1 MNFHGKDIKIFAA
14 NGSKAV
20 AEGICNCLG
29 LKMGC
34 SEVGQFSDGEISVSL
49 KESVRGHDCFI
60 VQSTCA
66 PVNDNMMELLIMIDA
81 MKRASAARIT
91 AVMPYFGYARQDRKA
106 KGRDPISAKLVAD
119 MMFAFECELI
129 LAKPSWMAM
138 QGNIPAKELLE
149 AEGDD
154 IRKASFLKNP
164 QDVLAVFKRPD
175 WSLDEADPS
184 TSLVLALDGI
194 QDPGNLGTIIR
205 LADWFGIEH
214 IVCSPD
220 TADVF
225 SPKTVQATM
234 GALAHVKVH
243 YTELE
248 DYLKAQAARQIPL
261 FGTFLD
267 GENMYTKELSANGII
282 VMGNEGNGI
291 RPQIEKLINQKLYI
305 PSFPP
310 ERETSESLNVAIA
323 TAVICAE
330 FRRCQ
335 GNAAQ

>member
-1 MNFHGKDIKIFAA
+1 MLSKGKVKYIHSLEMKKYRNELNAF
-14 NGSKAV
+14 V
-20 AEGICNCLG
+20 AEGN
-29 LKMGC
+29 
-34 SEVGQFSDGEISVSL
+34 
-49 KESVRGHDCFI
+49 
-60 VQSTCA
+60 
-66 PVNDNMMELLIMIDA
+66 
-81 MKRASAARIT
+81 
-91 AVMPYFGYARQDRKA
+91 
-106 KGRDPISAKLVAD
+106 KLVAD

-175 WSLDEADPS
+175 WPLDEADPS

-225 SPKTVQATM
+225 SPKTV
-234 GALAHVKVH
+234 
-243 YTELE
+243 
-248 DYLKAQAARQIPL
+248 
-261 FGTFLD
+261 
-267 GENMYTKELSANGII
+267 
-282 VMGNEGNGI
+282 
-291 RPQIEKLINQKLYI
+291 
-305 PSFPP
+305 
-310 ERETSESLNVAIA
+310 
-323 TAVICAE
+323 
-330 FRRCQ
+330 
-335 GNAAQ
+335 